1 MSLSKA
7 SGYEAKSLVIASVS
21 RLALWRPITGTGGI
35 ELTSVDEL
43 VSIWNGNE
51 PRPEDAV
58 EIVDKA
64 KAFLLGGVG
73 NLTSSIVLSVDV

>member
-1 MSLSKA
+1 LSLSKA
-7 SGYEAKSLVIASVS
+7 SGYEAKSLVIARVS
-21 RLALWRPITGTGGI
+21 RLALWRPITGRGGTA
-35 ELTSVDEL
+35 LSSVVEL

-64 KAFLLGGVG
+64 NVFLLGGEG
-73 NLTSSIVLSVDV
+73 NLASSIGLSVDV

>member
-1 MSLSKA
+1 LSLSRA

-21 RLALWRPITGTGGI
+21 RLALWRPITGTGGAA
-35 ELTSVDEL
+35 LTSVVEL

-58 EIVDKA
+58 EIIDKA
-64 KAFLLGGVG
+64 NAFLLGGEG
-73 NLTSSIVLSVDV
+73 NLASSIVDV